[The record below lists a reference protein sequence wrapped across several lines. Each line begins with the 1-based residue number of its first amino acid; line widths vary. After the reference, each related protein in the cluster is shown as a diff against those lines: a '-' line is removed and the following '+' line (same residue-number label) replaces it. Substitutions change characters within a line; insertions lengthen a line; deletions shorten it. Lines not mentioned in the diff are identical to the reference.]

1 MRLPNGYGSIT
12 KLSGKRRKPF
22 MVRITTGYD
31 NEGKQLMSVLGYY
44 TTRNEALAMLAEYNK
59 NPYNPIARKTTFKEI
74 YESFCNEKY
83 ISKDIKIPHAY
94 TSSFA
99 WCTPVHYMAFPDI
112 KLSAMQKIVDDC
124 NKSRATKKNIKIL
137 FNRLSNYCLA
147 NDVIDKNYASLI
159 ELPPDIKS
167 EVHKPFTTEELNML
181 WLHADDINIQIV
193 LILCYTGMRPTELM
207 TLKHSNVHLDER
219 YMLGGIKTKAGKDR
233 VIPIAQ
239 KIFPFIKRL
248 YEQNNDYLLTYENKK
263 VEYDTFRRKLF
274 APAMKLVELKHYPHD
289 GRHTCATLLDN
300 AQVPDKIIKKI
311 LGHATTDITE
321 KVYTH
326 KAIRQLVDAINQI

>member
-112 KLSAMQKIVDDC
+112 KLSAMQKI
-124 NKSRATKKNIKIL
+124 KEK
-137 FNRLSNYCLA
+137 
-147 NDVIDKNYASLI
+147 
-159 ELPPDIKS
+159 
-167 EVHKPFTTEELNML
+167 
-181 WLHADDINIQIV
+181 
-193 LILCYTGMRPTELM
+193 
-207 TLKHSNVHLDER
+207 
-219 YMLGGIKTKAGKDR
+219 
-233 VIPIAQ
+233 
-239 KIFPFIKRL
+239 
-248 YEQNNDYLLTYENKK
+248 LL
-263 VEYDTFRRKLF
+263 
-274 APAMKLVELKHYPHD
+274 
-289 GRHTCATLLDN
+289 
-300 AQVPDKIIKKI
+300 
-311 LGHATTDITE
+311 
-321 KVYTH
+321 
-326 KAIRQLVDAINQI
+326 